1 MAQTISSIDLLRHG
15 ETQGGPGFFG
25 STDIPLTAYG
35 FTQMWTAVESS
46 DCKWNYI
53 ITSPSRRCTE
63 FSHLLQ
69 QRHAIPVKQ
78 DNRIKEIHFGDW
90 EGCFPADLT
99 QVEADPLTL
108 FWRNPVKYPPPNAE
122 NLLDFEKRVLSAWHD
137 ITVQY
142 AGQNILLVT
151 HGGVIRIILCHILQH
166 PVERL
171 LEIEVCHAAMRRIQ
185 IEHCQN
191 QRFSR
196 LITDT
201 TK

>member
-1 MAQTISSIDLLRHG
+1 VKTISNIDLLRHG
-15 ETQGGPGFFG
+15 ETQGGSGFFG

-35 FTQMWTAVESS
+35 CMQMWAAIESS
-46 DCKWNYI
+46 DCEWNHI
-53 ITSPSRRCTE
+53 VTSPSRRCIE

-78 DNRIKEIHFGDW
+78 DKRIREIHFGDW
-90 EGCFPADLT
+90 EGCFPADPAQIDAEL
-99 QVEADPLTL
+99 LTL
-108 FWRNPVKYPPPNAE
+108 FWRNPVKHPPPNAE
-122 NLLDFEKRVLSAWHD
+122 NLLVFEKRVLSAWHD
-137 ITVQY
+137 ITVQF

-185 IEHCQN
+185 VENYQN
-191 QRFSR
+191 HRHFR
-196 LITDT
+196 LITGT
-201 TK
+201 AK